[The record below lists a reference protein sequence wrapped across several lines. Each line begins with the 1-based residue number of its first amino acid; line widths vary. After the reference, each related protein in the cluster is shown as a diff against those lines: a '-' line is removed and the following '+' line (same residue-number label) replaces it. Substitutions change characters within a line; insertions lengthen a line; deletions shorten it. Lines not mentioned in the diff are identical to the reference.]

1 MKPERKAPANKT
13 ITCFLPVGRAPA
25 VLERLR
31 VEKGI
36 HSAFAHHARGAGL
49 ANRYG
54 KNQPLFLERDIITI
68 LVAAEQA
75 DEIFEFVYFAA
86 GIDKPHAGMV
96 LMGAAASGAFYIL
109 PELPEEQP
117 AEKG

>member
-1 MKPERKAPANKT
+1 MKHSAPPSKT
-13 ITCFLPVGRAPA
+13 ITCFLPVGRAQA

-31 VEKGI
+31 SEKGI
-36 HSAFAHHARGAGL
+36 HSVFAHHARGAGL

-54 KNQPLFLERDIITI
+54 KNRPLFLERDIITV
-68 LVAAEQA
+68 LVPAKQA

-96 LMGAAASGAFYIL
+96 LMGAAASCGFFVL
-109 PELPEEQP
+109 PELPEDNP